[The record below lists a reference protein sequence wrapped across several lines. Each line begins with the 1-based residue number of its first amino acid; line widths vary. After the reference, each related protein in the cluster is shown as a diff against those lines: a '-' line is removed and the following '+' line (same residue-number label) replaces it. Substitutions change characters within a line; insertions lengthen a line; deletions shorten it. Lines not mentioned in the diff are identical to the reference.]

1 MLIRQYLALLLLRAA
16 ARAMWRLVKGVAV
29 VAVIVA
35 AAPVSAVA
43 AGAALTAWACGWPP
57 RRLYGAALWCLP
69 MLAVWL
75 AASGL
80 GTPGGPSGPAWY
92 RVAGAP
98 YQAWLD
104 MWRLGASGHVAAAA
118 VGIAPVAIPA
128 GLLIGGLTWAVRIYQ
143 METGAG
149 GLSPTSAISFD
160 RRQWQR
166 QVRSARARIAAP
178 GSVPLTYRNGSVV
191 VGGTIRAVR
200 HRATPITA
208 LPYDRLRSHQVV
220 IGTTGTGKTTLLLR
234 LWAGFMATA
243 LSRQAAG
250 TGRRPLLVV
259 LDCKGGADSRRI
271 ADRARRVLRDAGA
284 RATAIWPDDANLSLW
299 GLPPGRLTTT
309 LLDLIEHGRGAA
321 AYYADV
327 MEAIVALAVQ
337 APPGPPA
344 SSADFLAR
352 LDADWL
358 AAAYA
363 AGDAETL
370 AALRSGAHLIPDVAL
385 RFRSLWRRLGTG
397 FEPAG
402 SFADADAWYCILE
415 GTAETSVAE
424 AQARALVDMLA
435 GYISGPGRD
444 ADVLLAVDEFS
455 AVSRR
460 VPIWA
465 LYERARSLGLAV
477 QVSAQSWPGLAA
489 DEDERYRI
497 AATAEG
503 GIWLLRT
510 PYPDPV
516 VGLAG
521 TRRYVDSTRRL
532 MGSPPVTASPTA
544 AGQMW
549 AVPFMAAPFSAARWS
564 GEGSSQVRL
573 MPVLDPDIVRGL
585 GVGQA
590 AYVHQGG
597 VTYVQVKRLVAAP
610 AALPRAAA
618 RQAAAPAPPHPAA
631 ASVPATGGPA
641 PGIPAPRRPM
651 ADVSAFL
658 DEAFG
663 PAAGP
668 RRSGSGTGRPES
680 GPADRETRTLDRE
693 RP

>member
-1 MLIRQYLALLLLRAA
+1 M
-16 ARAMWRLVKGVAV
+16 VKPGV
-29 VAVIVA
+29 
-35 AAPVSAVA
+35 
-43 AGAALTAWACGWPP
+43 
-57 RRLYGAALWCLP
+57 
-69 MLAVWL
+69 
-75 AASGL
+75 
-80 GTPGGPSGPAWY
+80 
-92 RVAGAP
+92 
-98 YQAWLD
+98 
-104 MWRLGASGHVAAAA
+104 
-118 VGIAPVAIPA
+118 
-128 GLLIGGLTWAVRIYQ
+128 
-143 METGAG
+143 
-149 GLSPTSAISFD
+149 
-160 RRQWQR
+160 
-166 QVRSARARIAAP
+166 
-178 GSVPLTYRNGSVV
+178 
-191 VGGTIRAVR
+191 
-200 HRATPITA
+200 
-208 LPYDRLRSHQVV
+208 
-220 IGTTGTGKTTLLLR
+220 GKTTLLLR

-284 RATAIWPDDANLSLW
+284 RATAIWPDDASLSLW
-299 GLPPGRLTTT
+299 DLPPARLITT
-309 LLDLIEHGRGAA
+309 LLDLIEHGHGAA

-327 MEAIVALAVQ
+327 MEAIVALAVH
-337 APPGPPA
+337 APPAPPA
-344 SSADFLAR
+344 GAAEFLAR

-358 AAAYA
+358 TAAYA
-363 AGDAETL
+363 SGGGAGTGADDGTGDGDAL
-370 AALRSGAHLIPDVAL
+370 AALRSGARLIPDVAL

-435 GYISGPGRD
+435 SYISGPGAD

-460 VPIWA
+460 LPIWA

-510 PYPDPV
+510 PHPDPV
-516 VGLAG
+516 VALAG
-521 TRRYVDSTRRL
+521 SRRYVDSTRRL
-532 MGSPPVTASPTA
+532 MAAPPMTA
-544 AGQMW
+544 APW
-549 AVPFMAAPFSAARWS
+549 SAQWS
-564 GEGSSQVRL
+564 AEGNSRVRQ
-573 MPVLDPDIVRGL
+573 MPVVDPDLVRAL

-610 AALPRAAA
+610 AALA
-618 RQAAAPAPPHPAA
+618 RVPAA
-631 ASVPATGGPA
+631 ADWADPARRPGGVREAVGAHEAYGIRETGGDRGAGGDYGVRGDYETGEGHEAGGRPGTARPGTGDTIPLPA
-641 PGIPAPRRPM
+641 VGPALASRPL
-651 ADVSAFL
+651 AEVGAFL

-663 PAAGP
+663 RDAP
-668 RRSGSGTGRPES
+668 
-680 GPADRETRTLDRE
+680 
-693 RP
+693 

>member
-16 ARAMWRLVKGVAV
+16 ARALWRLIKVAAAA
-29 VAVIVA
+29 AVIIA
-35 AAPVSAVA
+35 AAPVSAVT
-43 AGAALTAWACGWPP
+43 AGAVVTAWACGWPP

-75 AASGL
+75 ATAALLPPGSRSVPGRP
-80 GTPGGPSGPAWY
+80 GTSAGPAWY

-104 MWRLGASGHVAAAA
+104 MWRLAASGHVAAAV
-118 VGIAPVAIPA
+118 VGVAPVAIPA
-128 GLLIGGLTWAVRIYQ
+128 GLLIGGLAWAVRIYR

-149 GLSPTSAISFD
+149 GLSPGSAISFD
-160 RRQWQR
+160 RRQWRR

-191 VGGTIRAVR
+191 VGGMIRAVR
-200 HRATPITA
+200 HRATSITA

-284 RATAIWPDDANLSLW
+284 RATAIWPDDASLSLW
-299 GLPPGRLTTT
+299 DLPPGRLTTT

-327 MEAIVALAVQ
+327 MEAIVALAVE

-344 SSADFLAR
+344 NSADFLAR
-352 LDADWL
+352 LDAGWL
-358 AAAYA
+358 TAAYA
-363 AGDAETL
+363 TGDADTL

-435 GYISGPGRD
+435 SYISGPGRD

-460 VPIWA
+460 LPIWA

-521 TRRYVDSTRRL
+521 TRKYVDSTRRL
-532 MGSPPVTASPTA
+532 IGGPPGTAGRVT
-544 AGQMW
+544 
-549 AVPFMAAPFSAARWS
+549 AAPFAPGLFSGPRWS
-564 GEGSSQVRL
+564 DEGSSRVQL

-597 VTYVQVKRLVAAP
+597 VTYVQVKRLIAAP

-618 RQAAAPAPPHPAA
+618 RHRAAPAPPHPAA
-631 ASVPATGGPA
+631 SASPGPATPGEGPA
-641 PGIPAPRRPM
+641 DAVPGPAEPVAGPM
-651 ADVSAFL
+651 ADLSAFL

-663 PAAGP
+663 
-668 RRSGSGTGRPES
+668 
-680 GPADRETRTLDRE
+680 RE
-693 RP
+693 RS

>member
-1 MLIRQYLALLLLRAA
+1 M
-16 ARAMWRLVKGVAV
+16 
-29 VAVIVA
+29 IVA

-43 AGAALTAWACGWPP
+43 VAAAVTAWLCGWPP

-75 AASGL
+75 TASGL
-80 GTPGGPSGPAWY
+80 SAPGPPGW

-98 YQAWLD
+98 YRAWLE
-104 MWRLGASGHVAAAA
+104 MWRLAAAGHLAAAA
-118 VGIAPVAIPA
+118 VVIAPAAIPL
-128 GLLIGGLTWAVRIYQ
+128 GLLTGGLAWAVRIYR

-149 GLSPTSAISFD
+149 GLSPGSAVSFD
-160 RRQWQR
+160 RRQWRR
-166 QVRSARARIAAP
+166 QARSARARIAAP
-178 GSVPLTYRNGSVV
+178 GAVPLTHRNGDVV
-191 VGGTIRAVR
+191 IGGMIRAIR
-200 HRATPITA
+200 HPPRPITA

-271 ADRARRVLRDAGA
+271 ADRARRMLRDAGA
-284 RATAIWPDDANLSLW
+284 RATAIWPDDASLSLW
-299 GLPPGRLTTT
+299 NLPPGRLITT

-337 APPGPPA
+337 APPAPPA
-344 SSADFLAR
+344 DAADFLAR

-358 AAAYA
+358 MAAYA
-363 AGDAETL
+363 SGDADAL
-370 AALRSGAHLIPDVAL
+370 AALRAGAQLIPDVAL

-415 GTAETSVAE
+415 GTAETAVAE

-435 GYISGPGRD
+435 SYISGAGAD

-460 VPIWA
+460 LPIWA

-510 PYPDPV
+510 PHPDPIA
-516 VGLAG
+516 GLAG
-521 TRRYVDSTRRL
+521 SRRYVDSTRRL
-532 MGSPPVTASPTA
+532 IAAPPTA
-544 AGQMW
+544 GQW
-549 AVPFMAAPFSAARWS
+549 GARWGAQWVAQWS
-564 GEGSSQVRL
+564 GEGSSRVRQ
-573 MPVLDPDIVRGL
+573 MPVVDPDLVRAL

-610 AALPRAAA
+610 AALA
-618 RQAAAPAPPHPAA
+618 RVPVAAPAGAAGESGVAGGSAGAGGSGGAGRFGGAGGEDGQAGTGDTIPLPAA
-631 ASVPATGGPA
+631 GPA
-641 PGIPAPRRPM
+641 RAGRPL
-651 ADVSAFL
+651 ADVGTFL

-663 PAAGP
+663 
-668 RRSGSGTGRPES
+668 
-680 GPADRETRTLDRE
+680 REA
-693 RP
+693 P

>member
-1 MLIRQYLALLLLRAA
+1 MLIRQYLALMLLRAT
-16 ARAMWRLVKGVAV
+16 ARVVWRLIRVSAAAAV
-29 VAVIVA
+29 LIA

-43 AGAALTAWACGWPP
+43 AAAAVTAWVCGWPP
-57 RRLYGAALWCLP
+57 RRLYGAAVWCLP

-75 AASGL
+75 TASGL
-80 GTPGGPSGPAWY
+80 SAPGPPGW

-98 YQAWLD
+98 YRAWLD
-104 MWRLGASGHVAAAA
+104 MWRLVAAGHLAAAA
-118 VGIAPVAIPA
+118 VVIAPAAIPL
-128 GLLIGGLTWAVRIYQ
+128 GLLTGGLAWAVRIYQ

-149 GLSPTSAISFD
+149 GLSPGSAVSFD
-160 RRQWQR
+160 RRQWRR
-166 QVRSARARIAAP
+166 QARSARARIAAP
-178 GSVPLTYRNGSVV
+178 GAVPLTHRNGDVV
-191 VGGTIRAVR
+191 IGGMIRAIR
-200 HRATPITA
+200 HPARAITA
-208 LPYDRLRSHQVV
+208 LPYARLRSHQVV

-284 RATAIWPDDANLSLW
+284 RATAVWPDDASLSLW
-299 GLPPGRLTTT
+299 NLPPGRLITT

-337 APPGPPA
+337 APPAPPA
-344 SSADFLAR
+344 DAADFLAR

-358 AAAYA
+358 MAAYA
-363 AGDAETL
+363 SGDGDAL
-370 AALRSGAHLIPDVAL
+370 AALRAGAQLIPDVAL

-402 SFADADAWYCILE
+402 SFADADAWYCTLE
-415 GTAETSVAE
+415 GTAETAVAE

-435 GYISGPGRD
+435 SYISGPGAD

-460 VPIWA
+460 LPIWA

-510 PYPDPV
+510 PHPDPV

-521 TRRYVDSTRRL
+521 TRKYVDSTRRL
-532 MGSPPVTASPTA
+532 VGAPPATTGRVTAT
-544 AGQMW
+544 M
-549 AVPFMAAPFSAARWS
+549 VTAARWS
-564 GEGSSQVRL
+564 DEGSSRVQLR
-573 MPVLDPDIVRGL
+573 PVVDPDLVRGL

-590 AYVHQGG
+590 AYVYQGG
-597 VTYVQVKRLVAAP
+597 ATYVQVKRLVAEP
-610 AALPRAAA
+610 AALPRA
-618 RQAAAPAPPHPAA
+618 
-631 ASVPATGGPA
+631 G
-641 PGIPAPRRPM
+641 RRTQLP
-651 ADVSAFL
+651 VR
-658 DEAFG
+658 G
-663 PAAGP
+663 PAAGDTLP
-668 RRSGSGTGRPES
+668 MTAAGAADPGAADPGAADPGATGPGGGIPAAAPPAAPAAGHARPTRPPVELS
-680 GPADRETRTLDRE
+680 TFLDEVFGRETR
-693 RP
+693 

>member
-1 MLIRQYLALLLLRAA
+1 
-16 ARAMWRLVKGVAV
+16 
-29 VAVIVA
+29 
-35 AAPVSAVA
+35 
-43 AGAALTAWACGWPP
+43 
-57 RRLYGAALWCLP
+57 
-69 MLAVWL
+69 
-75 AASGL
+75 
-80 GTPGGPSGPAWY
+80 
-92 RVAGAP
+92 
-98 YQAWLD
+98 
-104 MWRLGASGHVAAAA
+104 
-118 VGIAPVAIPA
+118 
-128 GLLIGGLTWAVRIYQ
+128 
-143 METGAG
+143 
-149 GLSPTSAISFD
+149 
-160 RRQWQR
+160 
-166 QVRSARARIAAP
+166 
-178 GSVPLTYRNGSVV
+178 
-191 VGGTIRAVR
+191 
-200 HRATPITA
+200 
-208 LPYDRLRSHQVV
+208 
-220 IGTTGTGKTTLLLR
+220 
-234 LWAGFMATA
+234 
-243 LSRQAAG
+243 
-250 TGRRPLLVV
+250 VV

-284 RATAIWPDDANLSLW
+284 RATAIWPDDASLSLW
-299 GLPPGRLTTT
+299 DLPPGRLTTT

-344 SSADFLAR
+344 NSADFLAR

-363 AGDAETL
+363 GDGDAL

-397 FEPAG
+397 FDPAG

-435 GYISGPGRD
+435 SYVSGPGRD

-460 VPIWA
+460 LPIWA

-516 VGLAG
+516 VGLGG
-521 TRRYVDSTRRL
+521 TRKYVDSTRRL
-532 MGSPPVTASPTA
+532 VAAPPVTA
-544 AGQMW
+544 
-549 AVPFMAAPFSAARWS
+549 ARWS
-564 GEGSSQVRL
+564 DEGTSRVRL
-573 MPVLDPDIVRGL
+573 MPVVDPDLVRGL

-590 AYVHQGG
+590 AYIRQGG

-618 RQAAAPAPPHPAA
+618 RHAAGPATPRPATADGATGDEATEVTVPVAADRAA
-631 ASVPATGGPA
+631 ASGGYATAGP
-641 PGIPAPRRPM
+641 PGRPL

-663 PAAGP
+663 RETGTRERKTGTREREAGT
-668 RRSGSGTGRPES
+668 REREAGTRERNTGARGPEA
-680 GPADRETRTLDRE
+680 GARGRETR
-693 RP
+693 